1 MIPGRNSS
9 NLVVTIEDPHSR
21 AAALLIARLS
31 KELGER
37 YGDDGAGAFSPD
49 DVAVPG
55 AAFVIARV
63 EQEAVGGGA
72 LRPVEP
78 SVAEI
83 KRMFVEPH
91 TRGRGV
97 AQVILQNLESLARE
111 FGYER
116 VILETG
122 TRQPEAIRL
131 YESAGYQRIACYG
144 PYVDNPLSVCFEKR
158 LR

>member
-1 MIPGRNSS
+1 MSSS
-9 NLVVTIEDPHSR
+9 NLVVAIENPHSR
-21 AAALLIARLS
+21 AAALLITHLS

-37 YGDDGAGAFSPD
+37 YGDNGAGAFSPA
-49 DVAVPG
+49 DVMVPG

-63 EQEAVGGGA
+63 EQEAVGCGA

-78 SVAEI
+78 GVAEI

-91 TRGRGV
+91 ARGRGV
-97 AQVILQNLESLARE
+97 AQIILQKLESLARE
-111 FGYER
+111 FGYEQ

-122 TRQPEAIRL
+122 TGQPEALRL

-144 PYVDNPLSVCFEKR
+144 QYVDNSLSVCFEKR
-158 LR
+158 LN